1 MTVTLDEILKYC
13 NYLVNKSQSADAI
26 SPDEFNSV
34 LPIVNQEVFNRELN
48 KLNRKHGKPFIDSY
62 KDSYLQDCEA
72 VLTSTPNS
80 TLLSK
85 PADFERF
92 LSGRARVGNEW
103 HEMNITDTLDA
114 FSPLDGV
121 TTTQYLITIH
131 YGDSFKFNKT
141 VNEVNMIYIKRPASP
156 YYAYTI
162 VGYDYSYD
170 HANSRQFVWRDTLLP
185 TIVNLIFEKMGI
197 NMKDQTDIQVS
208 QIKKQDE
215 KR

>member
-1 MTVTLDEILKYC
+1 MTVTLDAILKYC

-26 SPDEFNSV
+26 SPDEFNAV

-62 KDSYLQDCEA
+62 RDSYLQDCEIPFSA
-72 VLTSTPNS
+72 TPNS
-80 TLLSK
+80 MLLSK

-92 LSGRARVGNEW
+92 LSGRVRTGDTW

-114 FSPLDGV
+114 FSSLDGIS
-121 TTTQYLITIH
+121 TTQYLVTIH
-131 YGDSFKFNKT
+131 YGDSFKFNKV
-141 VNEVNMIYIKRPASP
+141 VNEVNMIYIKRPAAP
-156 YYAYTI
+156 YYAYTL
-162 VGYDYSYD
+162 VNFDYDYD
-170 HANSRQFVWRDTLLP
+170 HNNSIQFLWRDTLLP
-185 TIVNLIFEKMGI
+185 TIVNLIFEKMGV
-197 NMKDQTDIQVS
+197 NMKDQADIQIS